1 MDFARRT
8 TLGKTGLEVSRLGLA
23 AGYGA
28 PAAAFEEAFERGCN
42 YFYWASRK
50 DGMRQAIRNL
60 CAAGKRDE
68 LVIAV
73 QSYTRSA
80 WWLERSSKKALRELG
95 IERADVFL
103 LGWHNGPPSARILKK
118 AAKLRRAGLFRFL
131 GLTGHNRGLFPT
143 LAAQGLLDLFHVRYN
158 AAHRG
163 AETETFPK
171 LPDGQDRPGVVTYT
185 ATRWGKLLDPKRMPP
200 GEAPLSATDCYR
212 FVLSNPAVDVC
223 LTGPR
228 TVEQMRQALAAI
240 QAGPMSADELDRA
253 RRIGDHVHG

>member
-1 MDFARRT
+1 MDFTENR
-8 TLGKTGLEVSRLGLA
+8 TLGKTGLQVGRLGVA

-28 PAAAFEEAFERGCN
+28 PAEAFELAFERGCN
-42 YFYWASRK
+42 YSYWASRK
-50 DGMRQAIRNL
+50 DGMRQAISKL

-80 WWLERSSKKALRELG
+80 WWLERSFNKALAELG
-95 IERADVFL
+95 IQQADVFL
-103 LGWHNGPPSARILKK
+103 LGWHNGPPSARILAK
-118 AAKLRRAGLFRFL
+118 AAELREKGLFRFL
-131 GLTGHNRGLFPT
+131 GLTGHNRGLFPR
-143 LAAQGLLDLFHVRYN
+143 LAAEGLLDLFHVRYN

-163 AETETFPK
+163 AEAETFPK
-171 LPDGQDRPGVVTYT
+171 LPSGEARPGVVTYT
-185 ATRWGKLLDPKRMPP
+185 ATRWGKLLDPRRMPP

-212 FVLSNPAVDVC
+212 FALSNPAVDVC

-228 TVEQMRQALAAI
+228 TVEQMRQALAALD
-240 QAGPMSADELDRA
+240 AGPLNEDELARA

>member
-1 MDFARRT
+1 MDFNEKT
-8 TLGKTGLEVSRLGLA
+8 MLGKTGLKVGRLGVA

-28 PAAAFEEAFERGCN
+28 PAEAIELAFERGCN

-80 WWLERSSKKALRELG
+80 WWLERSFKKALAELG
-95 IERADVFL
+95 IARADVFL
-103 LGWHNGPPSARILKK
+103 LGWHNGPPSGRILAK
-118 AAKLRRAGLFRFL
+118 AAKLREKGLYRFL
-131 GLTGHNRGLFPT
+131 GLTGHKRGLFPR
-143 LAAQGLLDLFHVRYN
+143 LAAEGLLDLFHVRYN

-171 LPDGQDRPGVVTYT
+171 LPAGEARPGVVTYT

-200 GEAPLSATDCYR
+200 GEAPLTATDCYR

-223 LTGPR
+223 LAGPR
-228 TVEQMRQALAAI
+228 TVDQMRQALAALE
-240 QAGPMSADELDRA
+240 AGPMTDEALARA